1 LICFCIIY
9 KVKHKPVAW
18 NKKKKHN
25 KVL

>member
-18 NKKKKHN
+18 NKKKRHN